1 MSYAVEPDNSSDD
14 TRKFHEMAIRSLVR
28 RVRRNPERNALD
40 NLIKAIKTKD
50 METECIRIPR
60 SLDGRMQ
67 VRQKKTVPH
76 VLYCKIWRWSDLKS
90 YHEIHGIL
98 TCRYAYGKNYHKT
111 VETISYFRNVAEQW
125 RNLCQSVSL
134 RTNWINSITTITR
147 LSAWRW
153 GVSFINTIHKMSV
166 FKRYEYQHKLQS
178 PIEPSFTCQI
188 PQATHLTYD
197 R

>member
-1 MSYAVEPDNSSDD
+1 MSYAVQPENSSDD

-76 VLYCKIWRWSDLKS
+76 VLYCQIWRWSDLKS

-98 TCRYAYGKNYHKT
+98 TCRYAYGKNYHKN
-111 VETISYFRNVAEQW
+111 SRNNIV
-125 RNLCQSVSL
+125 L
-134 RTNWINSITTITR
+134 
-147 LSAWRW
+147 
-153 GVSFINTIHKMSV
+153 
-166 FKRYEYQHKLQS
+166 
-178 PIEPSFTCQI
+178 
-188 PQATHLTYD
+188 
-197 R
+197 